1 VAVSGL
7 VIAGVA
13 RIVNVCTL
21 DVPPPGLGF
30 TTVIDAVPAVAT
42 REAGTVA
49 VSWVEETKLV
59 ARGAPFQF
67 TVEVETNLVPF
78 TVKKKSALPAAVQV
92 GLIDVVVGT
101 GLLIVNVTEL
111 DVPPPGGGL
120 TTVMDAVPAVATFAA
135 GTIAVSLIEDT
146 NVVVRAEPFQ
156 LTVEVETKL
165 VPFTIKVNC
174 ALPAAIKVGLIE
186 VMVGTR
192 LLIVMVSVALPVP
205 PALVA
210 LMVTL
215 YVPAVVG
222 VPEIKPV
229 LVFTDRPAGSRPVT
243 LKLVGLLVAVI

>member
-1 VAVSGL
+1 
-7 VIAGVA
+7 VIAGVVA
-13 RIVNVCTL
+13 LIVSVCTF

-42 REAGTVA
+42 RGAGTVA
-49 VSWVEETKLV
+49 VSCVEEIKLV
-59 ARGAPFQF
+59 VSAVPFQF
-67 TVEVETNLVPF
+67 TAEVATKLLPF
-78 TVKKKSALPAAVQV
+78 TVKVKSALPTVVQV

-101 GLLIVNVTEL
+101 GLLIVNVTEF
-111 DVPPPGGGL
+111 DVPPAGGGL

-146 NVVVRAEPFQ
+146 NVVVRTEPFQ
-156 LTVEVETKL
+156 LTVEVETNL
-165 VPFTIKVNC
+165 VPFTVKVNC
-174 ALPAAIKVGLIE
+174 ALPAVVEVGLIE
-186 VMVGTR
+186 VMVGTG
-192 LLIVMVSVALPVP
+192 LLIVRVSVALPVP

-222 VPEIKPV
+222 VPDIKPV

-243 LKLVGLLVAVI
+243 LKLVGLLVA

>member
-1 VAVSGL
+1 M
-7 VIAGVA
+7 IAGA
-13 RIVNVCTL
+13 LAIVNVCAL

-42 REAGTVA
+42 RGAGTVA
-49 VSWVEETKLV
+49 VSCVEETKLV

-78 TVKKKSALPAAVQV
+78 TVKVKSAFPAAIQV
-92 GLIDVVVGT
+92 GLIEVVVGT
-101 GLLIVNVTEL
+101 GLLIVNGTEF
-111 DVPPPGGGL
+111 DVPPAGGGL
-120 TTVMDAVPAVATFAA
+120 TTVMDAVPPVATFAA

-146 NVVVRAEPFQ
+146 NVVVRTEPFQ
-156 LTVEVETKL
+156 LTVEVETNL
-165 VPFTIKVNC
+165 VPFTVKVNC
-174 ALPAAIKVGLIE
+174 ALPAVVEVGLIE
-186 VMVGTR
+186 VMVGTG
-192 LLIVMVSVALPVP
+192 LLIVRVSVALPVP

-222 VPEIKPV
+222 VPDIKPV

-243 LKLVGLLVAVI
+243 LKLVGLLVAVIW